1 MSNYYLPHAT
11 EQLIAEHRQV
21 VEQCKNLP
29 LLLHKY
35 PPAAAIGNSQGKSEW
50 LLTAIAPN
58 DTRSMR
64 PVTPNPHIDL
74 TLLEAAYKRWRQ
86 MITAAKGYSIY
97 AKPEWRMVIGLGGNT
112 ALETDL
118 TLHSLYGLPTIPGS
132 ALKGLTRAYVT
143 GEIQKSEKEEDD
155 SVDVKRIFGTQ
166 EKEGTVI
173 FFDAVPN
180 PKEKIA
186 FAVDIMNPHYP
197 DYYKTQEQLEPIY
210 PTNDQNPV
218 PVTFLTISDTT
229 FTFAVAPC
237 KSENDNDAKQALAWL
252 KDALQ
257 SYGIGGK
264 TSAGYGYMQL
274 VEIYKRIPNPV
285 NPPPIG
291 STLPARGIK
300 DSDKNKQVREH
311 FQLEDVTVLLQYQEH
326 NLLDIVLVIGPEYPD
341 VQHWNDGNQ
350 HRCIVERIEKRE
362 EGTVVY
368 CKPAPSSPKKSMQDK
383 KKKK

>member
-1 MSNYYLPHAT
+1 MFKYYLPHTT

-21 VEQCKNLP
+21 IEQCKNLS

-35 PPAAAIGNSQGKSEW
+35 PPAIAIGDTQRKSKW
-50 LLTAIAPN
+50 LITEIAPN
-58 DTRSMR
+58 DTRTMR
-64 PVTPNPHIDL
+64 PITPNPHIDL

-86 MITAAKGYSIY
+86 MITAAKAHFID
-97 AKPEWRMVIGLGGNT
+97 AKPEWRMVIGLGGNV

-143 GEIQKSEKEEDD
+143 GEIHKSEKEEDD

-186 FAVDIMNPHYP
+186 LAVDIMNPHYP
-197 DYYKTQEQLEPIY
+197 DYYQTQEQLEPKY

-229 FTFAVAPC
+229 FTFAIAPC
-237 KSENDNDAKQALAWL
+237 KAENDNDAKQALAWL

-264 TSAGYGYMQL
+264 TSTGYGYMQL

-291 STLPARGIK
+291 SISPARGIK
-300 DSDKNKQVREH
+300 DPDKDKQVREH

-350 HRCIVERIEKRE
+350 HRCIIERIEERE
-362 EGTVVY
+362 EGTVIY

>member
-58 DTRSMR
+58 DMR
-64 PVTPNPHIDL
+64 TMKPVTPNPHIDL
-74 TLLEAAYKRWRQ
+74 ALLEAAYKRWRQ
-86 MITAAKGYSIY
+86 MVISAKGHSID
-97 AKPEWRMVIGLGGNT
+97 AKPEWRMAIGLGGNT

-143 GEIQKSEKEEDD
+143 GEIQKSEKEEED

-166 EKEGTVI
+166 EKVGTVI

-186 FAVDIMNPHYP
+186 LAVDIMNPHYP
-197 DYYKTQEQLEPIY
+197 DYYQTQEQLEPTY
-210 PTNDQNPV
+210 PTNDQNRV

-229 FTFAVAPC
+229 FTFATAPC
-237 KSENDNDAKQALAWL
+237 KAENDNDAKQALAWL

-264 TSAGYGYMQL
+264 TSAGYGYMQF

-291 STLPARGIK
+291 SISPARGIK
-300 DSDKNKQVREH
+300 DPDKDKQVREH
-311 FQLEDVTVLLQYQEH
+311 FQLEDVTVYSNIRSIICL
-326 NLLDIVLVIGPEYPD
+326 I
-341 VQHWNDGNQ
+341 
-350 HRCIVERIEKRE
+350 
-362 EGTVVY
+362 
-368 CKPAPSSPKKSMQDK
+368 SF
-383 KKKK
+383 